1 METLTGVLVSLF
13 LIFLAVL
20 YLRQRISA
28 AAVKPYGKD
37 GVALAERLSEKK
49 RYVMLKEKYG
59 VQIGIAI
66 ALCGV
71 AVGCGVCRGL
81 GL

>member
-1 METLTGVLVSLF
+1 MTYLL
-13 LIFLAVL
+13 LAVIVIAAIIL
-20 YLRQRISA
+20 YLRQRVSA

-37 GVALAERLSEKK
+37 GVMLAERLSEK
-49 RYVMLKEKYG
+49 RRWVMLKERYG

-66 ALCGV
+66 ALAGV
-71 AVGCGVCRGL
+71 AVGCGACRWL

>member
-1 METLTGVLVSLF
+1 METFTALLLTAF
-13 LIFLAVL
+13 AIFLLIL

-28 AAVKPYGKD
+28 AAVKPVGKD
-37 GVALAERLSEKK
+37 GVMLAERLSEKK

>member
-1 METLTGVLVSLF
+1 MTGYFLLLTAF

-49 RYVMLKEKYG
+49 RYVMLREKYG

-66 ALCGV
+66 ALAGV
-71 AVGCGVCRGL
+71 AVGCGACRWL